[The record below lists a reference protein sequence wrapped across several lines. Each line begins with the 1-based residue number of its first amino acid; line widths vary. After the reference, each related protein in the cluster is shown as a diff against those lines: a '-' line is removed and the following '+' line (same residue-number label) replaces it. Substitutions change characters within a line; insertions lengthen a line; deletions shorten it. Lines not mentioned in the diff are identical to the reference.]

1 MRGQVDGVNR
11 SVSSHFTRV
20 GSLIKMIFEP
30 IVQAVAMERAVHHD
44 REAAYSSEP
53 CSVHLRLSD
62 QQVNELTDEFHE
74 WKNVMGMA
82 SIAKSKQKICTFLHY
97 LASGGY
103 YRQVGYAM
111 VIAKSTTVATVHE
124 VADFLMA
131 IAPRYISLPQPAEYE
146 ELSSDL
152 IDADGNIRRVL
163 LYIDGAIIRMQRSD
177 YAGDAYFCGRH
188 GKSCDSLNVQYVVD
202 KFGRVRHVISG
213 LPGATHDKPAAE
225 WSPELMDFL
234 DELPLFT

>member
-1 MRGQVDGVNR
+1 
-11 SVSSHFTRV
+11 
-20 GSLIKMIFEP
+20 MIFEP
-30 IVQAVAMERAVHHD
+30 IFQAVAMERAVHHD

-74 WKNVMGMA
+74 WRNMGMA
-82 SIAKSKQKICTFLHY
+82 SIAKSKQKICTFLHYMY

-152 IDADGNIRRVL
+152 IDAD
-163 LYIDGAIIRMQRSD
+163 AIIRIQRPD
-177 YAGDAYFCGRH
+177 YACDAYFCGRH
-188 GKSCDSLNVQYVVD
+188 GKSCDSLNVQL
-202 KFGRVRHVISG
+202 VRC
-213 LPGATHDKPAAE
+213 
-225 WSPELMDFL
+225 
-234 DELPLFT
+234 

>member
-1 MRGQVDGVNR
+1 MR
-11 SVSSHFTRV
+11 
-20 GSLIKMIFEP
+20 
-30 IVQAVAMERAVHHD
+30 
-44 REAAYSSEP
+44 
-53 CSVHLRLSD
+53 LRLSD

-74 WKNVMGMA
+74 WRNMSMA

-111 VIAKSTTVATVHE
+111 VIAKSTTAATVHE
-124 VADFLMA
+124 VANFLMA

-146 ELSSDL
+146 EHSSDL

-163 LYIDGAIIRMQRSD
+163 LYIDGAIIKIQRPD

-188 GKSCDSLNVQYVVD
+188 GQSCDSLNVQYVVD
-202 KFGRVRHVISG
+202 TFGRVRHVISG
-213 LPGATHDKPAAE
+213 LPGATHDKTAAE